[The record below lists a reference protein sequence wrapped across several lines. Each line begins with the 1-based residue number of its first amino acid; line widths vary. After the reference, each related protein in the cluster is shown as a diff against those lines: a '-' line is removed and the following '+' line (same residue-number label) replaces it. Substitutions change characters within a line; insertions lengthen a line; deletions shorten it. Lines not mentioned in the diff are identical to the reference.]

1 MNCAKSMPLPCL
13 RPYAF
18 ESLPPTPSIGMEPII
33 HDDITT
39 HITSCVG
46 GAISGAIV
54 IFTGYTLVR
63 KLVHDGDT
71 VVQDA
76 SVAKTMILSF
86 VLCYTIVFTVLEPLR
101 ASIKACYV
109 CFAERPR
116 SLRQAF
122 PLIFHRLSRMAESNL
137 S

>member
-1 MNCAKSMPLPCL
+1 
-13 RPYAF
+13 
-18 ESLPPTPSIGMEPII
+18 MERII

-46 GAISGAIV
+46 GSITGAII
-54 IFTGYTLVR
+54 IFTGYSLVR
-63 KLVHDGDT
+63 KLDKEADT
-71 VVQDA
+71 VVHDA
-76 SVAKTMILSF
+76 SVAQNTILSF
-86 VLCYTIVFTVLEPLR
+86 ILCYTIIFTVLEPLR

-109 CFAERPR
+109 CFAERPQ

-137 S
+137 SMS

>member
-1 MNCAKSMPLPCL
+1 
-13 RPYAF
+13 
-18 ESLPPTPSIGMEPII
+18 MEPII

-46 GAISGAIV
+46 GSISGAIV
-54 IFTGYTLVR
+54 VFTGFTLVN
-63 KLVHDGDT
+63 KLGNDGVVVH
-71 VVQDA
+71 DA
-76 SVAKTMILSF
+76 SVANTMILSF
-86 VLCYTIVFTVLEPLR
+86 VLCYAIIFTVLEPLR

-122 PLIFHRLSRMAESNL
+122 PLIFHRLSRMSESNL
-137 S
+137 SMS